1 MRFIW
6 DWKTRYKCTNDYCKM
21 KLHSKIYADKGQN
34 LIVIHGLFGM
44 SDNWN
49 TLGKRFAKYCKV
61 HLIDLR
67 NHGRSPHSTEF
78 NYEVM
83 CEDLLEYMVDNSI
96 ENPIILGHSLG
107 GKVAM
112 KFAFTHP
119 DKLEKLIVADI
130 APKKYN
136 TDFHKN
142 LLATLYK
149 LPLEDFEKRSEIDEL
164 LSLTYKDKGMRLFLM
179 KNLYRN
185 EDKKFAWRFNIDVL
199 LEKVHNIQEADFVNG
214 KLNIPTH
221 FIRGGNSDYINI
233 ADELLINKHFA
244 DFSICTIEGAGHWL
258 HAESPERFY
267 NEVMGFCLM

>member
-1 MRFIW
+1 
-6 DWKTRYKCTNDYCKM
+6 M
-21 KLHSKIYADKGQN
+21 KLHSKIYGDKGQD

-49 TLGKRFAKYCKV
+49 SLGKKFSKYCKV

-67 NHGRSPHSTEF
+67 NHGRSPHAKEF
-78 NYEVM
+78 NYDVM
-83 CEDLLEYMVDNSI
+83 CEDVLEYMEDNNI
-96 ENPIILGHSLG
+96 QKPILLGHSLG

-130 APKKYN
+130 APSEYNSDFYKK
-136 TDFHKN
+136 

-149 LPLEDFEKRSEIDEL
+149 LPLDDFDKREEIDSV
-164 LSLTYKDKGMRLFLM
+164 LSSTYEDKGMRLFLL

-185 EDKKFAWRFNIDVL
+185 ENKEFAWRFNIEVL
-199 LEKVHNIQEADFVNG
+199 LEKVNNIQEADFVKGICNT
-214 KLNIPTH
+214 PTH
-221 FIRGGNSDYINI
+221 FIRGGNSDYINS

-244 DFSICTIEGAGHWL
+244 DFSICTIEGVGHWL
-258 HAESPERFY
+258 HAEKPERFY
-267 NEVMGFCLM
+267 DEVMGFCLM